1 MLLWNIIK
9 RVRFRQLKS
18 VLVFLF
24 KHPIFMVST
33 IIATFDV
40 VRVSQKEFPN
50 THGFHN
56 KANAFRHALWN
67 IFIAKQCYL
76 FSRKSHEVILWT
88 KEFTDW
94 HEDFSPNEALP
105 RIMDLHNN
113 CIGRELFLKTP
124 KSTQNQWVIL
134 LKEQLEYAVQIV
146 SVEDV
151 ENYPRQLV
159 YLEN

>member
-1 MLLWNIIK
+1 MQVWDVIK
-9 RVRFRQLKS
+9 GVRFRQLKC
-18 VLVFLF
+18 LLLFLF
-24 KHPIFMVST
+24 KHPFFLIYTVK
-33 IIATFDV
+33 ATFDV
-40 VRVSQKEFPN
+40 LRISQKEFPN
-50 THGFHN
+50 THGFNN

-67 IFIAKQCYL
+67 IFIAKQCTL
-76 FSRKSHEVILWT
+76 FSRKNHKIISWT

-94 HEDFSPNEALP
+94 HEDFSPNEELA
-105 RIMDLHNN
+105 RVMDLHNN

-134 LKEQLEYAVQIV
+134 LKKELEYAVQIV

-151 ENYPRQLV
+151 VNYPRQLV

>member
-1 MLLWNIIK
+1 MQVWDVIK
-9 RVRFRQLKS
+9 GVRFRQLKS
-18 VLVFLF
+18 LLLFLI

-40 VRVSQKEFPN
+40 VRVSQKEFPD

-67 IFIAKQCYL
+67 IFIAKQCAL
-76 FSRKSHEVILWT
+76 FSRKSHEVISWT
-88 KEFTDW
+88 KKFTDW
-94 HEDFSPNEALP
+94 HEDFSPNEELS

-113 CIGRELFLKTP
+113 YIGRELFLKTP
-124 KSTQNQWVIL
+124 KSTHKQWVIL
-134 LKEQLEYAVQIV
+134 MKEQLHKAVQIV

-151 ENYPRQLV
+151 VNYPSQLV

>member
-9 RVRFRQLKS
+9 EVCFRQLKS

-33 IIATFDV
+33 IIATFNV

-67 IFIAKQCYL
+67 IFIANQCSL

-94 HEDFSPNEALP
+94 HEDFSPNEELS

-113 CIGRELFLKTP
+113 YIGRELFLKTP
-124 KSTQNQWVIL
+124 KSTHKQWLIL
-134 LKEQLEYAVQIV
+134 MKEQLHKAVQIV

-151 ENYPRQLV
+151 VNYPSQLV

>member
-9 RVRFRQLKS
+9 GVRFRQLKS
-18 VLVFLF
+18 LLLFLF
-24 KHPIFMVST
+24 KHPFFLIST
-33 IIATFDV
+33 VKATFDV
-40 VRVSQKEFPN
+40 LRISQKEFPN
-50 THGFHN
+50 THGFNN

-67 IFIAKQCYL
+67 IFIAKQCTL
-76 FSRKSHEVILWT
+76 FSRKNHKIISWT

-94 HEDFSPNEALP
+94 HEDFSPNEELA
-105 RIMDLHNN
+105 RVMDLHNN

-124 KSTQNQWVIL
+124 KSTKNQWVIL
-134 LKEQLEYAVQIV
+134 LKDELEYAVQIV

-151 ENYPRQLV
+151 VNYPRQLV

>member
-1 MLLWNIIK
+1 MLLWKTIK
-9 RVRFRQLKS
+9 GVRFRQLKS
-18 VLVFLF
+18 VLVFLL
-24 KHPIFMVST
+24 KHPIFMIST
-33 IIATFDV
+33 IKATFDV

-67 IFIAKQCYL
+67 IFIAKQCAL
-76 FSRKSHEVILWT
+76 FSRNSHEVILWT

-94 HEDFSPNEALP
+94 YEDFSYNEELA

-113 CIGRELFLKTP
+113 YIGRELFLKTP
-124 KSTQNQWVIL
+124 EKTHYQWVIL
-134 LKEQLEYAVQIV
+134 MKEQLHKAVQIV

-151 ENYPRQLV
+151 VNYPSQLV
-159 YLEN
+159 YLEK

>member
-9 RVRFRQLKS
+9 GVRFRLMKS

-40 VRVSQKEFPN
+40 VRISQKEFPD

-67 IFIAKQCYL
+67 IFIAKQCSL

-94 HEDFSPNEALP
+94 HEDFSPNEELVK
-105 RIMDLHNN
+105 IMDLHNN
-113 CIGRELFLKTP
+113 YIGRELFLKTP
-124 KSTQNQWVIL
+124 ENTDKQWVIL
-134 LKEQLEYAVQIV
+134 MKEQLHKAVQIV

-151 ENYPRQLV
+151 VNYPSQLV

>member
-67 IFIAKQCYL
+67 IFIAKQCAL
-76 FSRKSHEVILWT
+76 FSRKSHEVISWT
-88 KEFTDW
+88 KEFTYW
-94 HEDFSPNEALP
+94 HEDFLPNEELP

-113 CIGRELFLKTP
+113 YIGREFFLKTP
-124 KSTQNQWVIL
+124 KSTHKQWVIL
-134 LKEQLEYAVQIV
+134 MKEQLHKAVQIV

-151 ENYPRQLV
+151 VNYPSQLV

>member
-9 RVRFRQLKS
+9 GVRFRLMKS

-33 IIATFDV
+33 IIATFNV
-40 VRVSQKEFPN
+40 VRISQKEFPD

-67 IFIAKQCYL
+67 IFIAKQCSL

-94 HEDFSPNEALP
+94 HEDFSPNEELS

-113 CIGRELFLKTP
+113 YIGRELFLKTP
-124 KSTQNQWVIL
+124 KSTHKQWVTL
-134 LKEQLEYAVQIV
+134 MKEQLHKPVQIV

-151 ENYPRQLV
+151 VNYPSQLV

>member
-1 MLLWNIIK
+1 MQVWDVIK
-9 RVRFRQLKS
+9 GVRFRQLKC
-18 VLVFLF
+18 LLLFLF
-24 KHPIFMVST
+24 KHPFFLIST
-33 IIATFDV
+33 VKATFDV
-40 VRVSQKEFPN
+40 LRISKKEFQN
-50 THGFHN
+50 THGFNN

-67 IFIAKQCYL
+67 IFIAKQCSL
-76 FSRKSHEVILWT
+76 FSRKKHKIISWT

-94 HEDFSPNEALP
+94 HEDFSPNEELA
-105 RIMDLHNN
+105 RVMDLHNN

-134 LKEQLEYAVQIV
+134 LKKELEYAVQIV

-151 ENYPRQLV
+151 VNYPRQLV

>member
-67 IFIAKQCYL
+67 IFIAKQCAL
-76 FSRKSHEVILWT
+76 FSRKSHEVISWT

-94 HEDFSPNEALP
+94 HEDFLPNEELP

-113 CIGRELFLKTP
+113 YIGREFFLKTP
-124 KSTQNQWVIL
+124 KSTHKQWVIL
-134 LKEQLEYAVQIV
+134 MKEQLHKVVQIV

-151 ENYPRQLV
+151 VNYPSQLV

>member
-9 RVRFRQLKS
+9 GVRFRQLKS

-40 VRVSQKEFPN
+40 VRISQKEFPD

-67 IFIAKQCYL
+67 IFIAKII
-76 FSRKSHEVILWT
+76 IL
-88 KEFTDW
+88 E
-94 HEDFSPNEALP
+94 E
-105 RIMDLHNN
+105 N
-113 CIGRELFLKTP
+113 CFLKLQ
-124 KSTQNQWVIL
+124 KVLISNG
-134 LKEQLEYAVQIV
+134 
-146 SVEDV
+146 
-151 ENYPRQLV
+151 
-159 YLEN
+159 

>member
-9 RVRFRQLKS
+9 GVRFRLMKS

-40 VRVSQKEFPN
+40 VRISQKEFPD

-67 IFIAKQCYL
+67 IFIAKQCAL

-94 HEDFSPNEALP
+94 HEDFSYNKELA

-113 CIGRELFLKTP
+113 YIGRELFLKTP
-124 KSTQNQWVIL
+124 EKTHYQWVIL
-134 LKEQLEYAVQIV
+134 MKEQLHKAVQIV

-151 ENYPRQLV
+151 VNYPSQLV
-159 YLEN
+159 YLEK

>member
-67 IFIAKQCYL
+67 IFIAKQCAL
-76 FSRKSHEVILWT
+76 FSRKSHEVISLT

-94 HEDFSPNEALP
+94 HEDFLPNEELP

-113 CIGRELFLKTP
+113 YIGREFFLKTP
-124 KSTQNQWVIL
+124 KSTHKQWVIL
-134 LKEQLEYAVQIV
+134 MKEQLHKAVQIV

-151 ENYPRQLV
+151 VNYPSQLV

>member
-1 MLLWNIIK
+1 MLLWDVFKGI
-9 RVRFRQLKS
+9 RFRQVKKLM
-18 VLVFLF
+18 LFLF
-24 KHPIFMVST
+24 KHPFFFIST
-33 IIATFDV
+33 IKATFDV
-40 VRVSQKEFPN
+40 LRISQREFPN
-50 THGFHN
+50 THGFNN

-67 IFIAKQCYL
+67 IFIAKQCSL
-76 FSRKSHEVILWT
+76 FSRKSYEVILWT

>member
-9 RVRFRQLKS
+9 GVRFRLMKS

-40 VRVSQKEFPN
+40 VRISQKEFPD

-67 IFIAKQCYL
+67 IFIANQCSL

-94 HEDFSPNEALP
+94 HEDFSPNEELS

-113 CIGRELFLKTP
+113 YIGRELFLKTP
-124 KSTQNQWVIL
+124 KSTHKQWVIL
-134 LKEQLEYAVQIV
+134 MKEQLHKAVQIV

-151 ENYPRQLV
+151 VKYPSQLV

>member
-9 RVRFRQLKS
+9 GVRFRLMKS

-40 VRVSQKEFPN
+40 VRISQKEFPD

-67 IFIAKQCYL
+67 IFIAKQCAL
-76 FSRKSHEVILWT
+76 FSRNSHEVILWT

-94 HEDFSPNEALP
+94 YEDFSYNEELA

-113 CIGRELFLKTP
+113 YIGRELFLKTP
-124 KSTQNQWVIL
+124 EKTHYQWVIL
-134 LKEQLEYAVQIV
+134 MKEQLHKAVQIV

-151 ENYPRQLV
+151 VNYPSQLV
-159 YLEN
+159 YLEK

>member
-9 RVRFRQLKS
+9 GVRFRLMKS

-33 IIATFDV
+33 IIATFNV
-40 VRVSQKEFPN
+40 VRISQKEFPD

-67 IFIAKQCYL
+67 IFIAKQCAL
-76 FSRKSHEVILWT
+76 FSRNSHEVILWT

-94 HEDFSPNEALP
+94 HEDFSYNDELA

-113 CIGRELFLKTP
+113 YIGRELFLKTP
-124 KSTQNQWVIL
+124 EKTHYQWVIL
-134 LKEQLEYAVQIV
+134 MKEQLHKAVQIV

-151 ENYPRQLV
+151 VNYPSQLV

>member
-9 RVRFRQLKS
+9 GVRFRQLKS

-24 KHPIFMVST
+24 THPIFMVST

-40 VRVSQKEFPN
+40 VRISQKEFPD

-67 IFIAKQCYL
+67 IFIANQCSL

-94 HEDFSPNEALP
+94 HEDFSPNEELS

-113 CIGRELFLKTP
+113 YIGRELFIKTT
-124 KSTQNQWVIL
+124 KSTHKQWVIL
-134 LKEQLEYAVQIV
+134 MKEQLHKAVQIV

-151 ENYPRQLV
+151 VKYPSQLV

>member
-9 RVRFRQLKS
+9 GVRFRLMKS

-40 VRVSQKEFPN
+40 VRISQKEFPD

-67 IFIAKQCYL
+67 IFIAKQCAL

-94 HEDFSPNEALP
+94 HEDFSYNKELA
-105 RIMDLHNN
+105 RIMDLHNHY
-113 CIGRELFLKTP
+113 IGRELFLKTP
-124 KSTQNQWVIL
+124 EKTHKQGVIL
-134 LKEQLEYAVQIV
+134 MKEQLQKAVQIV

-151 ENYPRQLV
+151 VNYPTQLV
-159 YLEN
+159 YLEK